1 MSTVTVTA
9 DAGTSEICAI
19 VLSSLPVSYAPTDD
33 LAPAQLITIDGGGA
47 WPTAVDDAL
56 GVAGRAAIVV
66 HPVPADLTLS
76 AARTTAAASVVVI
89 DSIWAGNAAV
99 PIAAQHIAA
108 AAPNAQLV
116 ECRVISG
123 PGRSLASSLTD
134 AAALVRALLA
144 PISEIRLLHHD
155 DHGFVASALCAGLA
169 VSLSVT
175 ISTAV
180 APHAY
185 VRVLTDDGGV
195 EITLPHPA
203 TARPSEIV
211 ITDPDGSRT
220 LPTIWESSH
229 RSAWRRARA
238 LLDAGTAAPDLVEFV
253 EDQSTLSSA
262 IDVLTPA

>member
-9 DAGTSEICAI
+9 DAGTSEICAV
-19 VLSSLPVSYAPTDD
+19 VLSSLPVSYAPRDG
-33 LAPAQLITIDGGGA
+33 LAPAQLITIDGSGA
-47 WPTAVDDAL
+47 WPTVVDDAL
-56 GVAGRAAIVV
+56 SSAGRAAIVV
-66 HPVPADLTLS
+66 HPVPANLTLS

-89 DSIWAGNAAV
+89 DAIWAGNAAV
-99 PIAAQHIAA
+99 AIAAQHIAA

-155 DHGFVASALCAGLA
+155 DHGFVASALSAGLA

-175 ISTAV
+175 ISTAL
-180 APHAY
+180 APHAS
-185 VRVLTDDGGV
+185 VRMLSDDGGV
-195 EITLPHPA
+195 ETTLPHPA
-203 TARPSEIV
+203 TARPAEIV

-229 RSAWRRARA
+229 RSAWRRARE